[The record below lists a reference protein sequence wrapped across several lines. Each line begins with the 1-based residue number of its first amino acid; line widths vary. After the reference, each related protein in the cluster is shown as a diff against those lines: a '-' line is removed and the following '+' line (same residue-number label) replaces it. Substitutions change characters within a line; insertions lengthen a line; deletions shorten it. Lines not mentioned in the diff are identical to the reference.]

1 MSIFVDKDR
10 VYNLNLRWQTEGSK
24 VVILPDLET
33 KPAVPVKTDAA
44 TATTT
49 ETADVP
55 VKAVVETLPLPDA
68 PVETVTVK
76 FRYPT
81 YADDRAITR
90 AATAPDQNGIPVV
103 NVLSLQNIMLFTLIK
118 EWDLKNDKGEAV
130 PISDTTIGNLHPT
143 IARALVNRLY
153 LEMSASGSAGLF

>member
-1 MSIFVDKDR
+1 MSIFVDKNR
-10 VYNLNLRWQTEGSK
+10 EYNLSLRWQTDGSK

-33 KPAVPVKTDAA
+33 KSAAPADAKI
-44 TATTT
+44 
-49 ETADVP
+49 E
-55 VKAVVETLPLPDA
+55 VETLPVPGA

-130 PISDTTIGNLHPT
+130 PISDSTIGNLHPT

-153 LEMSASGSAGLF
+153 LEMSANGASGLF